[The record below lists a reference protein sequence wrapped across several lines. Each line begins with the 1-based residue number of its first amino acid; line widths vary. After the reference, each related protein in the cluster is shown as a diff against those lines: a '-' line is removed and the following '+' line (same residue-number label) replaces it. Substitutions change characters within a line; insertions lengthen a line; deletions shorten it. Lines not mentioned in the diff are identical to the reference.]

1 MSFLRTENDNSK
13 LLNTFYQLTIK
24 AANFSRSAH
33 SSSIKLHCG
42 TAQYLD
48 SWDFT
53 TLKVA
58 LSSLFFKTSKTLSKM
73 AVIWPIVIGFNDML
87 LL

>member
-42 TAQYLD
+42 TAQHLEFLGLYNLEGGAKL
-48 SWDFT
+48 T
-53 TLKVA
+53 
-58 LSSLFFKTSKTLSKM
+58 FFQN
-73 AVIWPIVIGFNDML
+73 F
-87 LL
+87 

>member
-24 AANFSRSAH
+24 AANFSCSAH

-42 TAQYLD
+42 TAQHLEFLGLYNLEGGAKLTFFQNFLD
-48 SWDFT
+48 FIKNGGNLTYCDW
-53 TLKVA
+53 
-58 LSSLFFKTSKTLSKM
+58 
-73 AVIWPIVIGFNDML
+73 I
-87 LL
+87 

>member
-24 AANFSRSAH
+24 AANFSCSAH

-42 TAQYLD
+42 TAQYLE
-48 SWDFT
+48 FLGLYNLEGGAKLT
-53 TLKVA
+53 
-58 LSSLFFKTSKTLSKM
+58 FFQNFKTLSKM